1 MGKVKN
7 ISRLKA
13 DSLLEVVIAAVLVV
27 VIFGIAMMVYSN
39 VLRTSRPVKQVRAAA
54 ILKSMAIRFEQQR
67 DTLLADTAIEGLTII
82 RRITPSGTKG
92 TADLQLLARGAAGD
106 TLAVFN
112 KVILRDDE

>member
-1 MGKVKN
+1 MVKVKK

-13 DSLLEVVIAAVLVV
+13 DSVLEVVIAAVLVV

-54 ILKSMAIRFEQQR
+54 ILKSMAIRIEQQR
-67 DTLLADTAIEGLTII
+67 DTLLADTAAEGLTIT
-82 RRITPSGTKG
+82 RRVRPSGTKG
-92 TADLQLLARGAAGD
+92 TVDLQLVATGVAGD

-112 KVILRDDE
+112 KVILSDHE